1 MCTGGKLAR
10 KLFSRWKL
18 TYGRIL
24 VVELSTALKLFTPV
38 IELIEIVVLST
49 DVIVGVTL
57 C

>member
-1 MCTGGKLAR
+1 MAR